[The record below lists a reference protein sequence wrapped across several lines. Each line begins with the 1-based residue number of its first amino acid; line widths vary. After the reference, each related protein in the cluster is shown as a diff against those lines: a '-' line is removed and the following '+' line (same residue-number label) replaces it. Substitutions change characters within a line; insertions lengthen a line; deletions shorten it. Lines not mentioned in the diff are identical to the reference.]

1 MAQTALTI
9 NNQFNLVLHSA
20 ILHAFSFITIAN
32 IVVVVLIIVPVVLIR
47 LWHMVCVSAI
57 TGNIVAVLL
66 RPHIVKANSCQ
77 EPACVYNTNTMSSAI
92 DFKDCFITSID
103 QDTTRFQLQ
112 LSIEN
117 FDFNSDA
124 LGKIILG
131 FCLDCQLRVRRLG

>member
-1 MAQTALTI
+1 
-9 NNQFNLVLHSA
+9 
-20 ILHAFSFITIAN
+20 
-32 IVVVVLIIVPVVLIR
+32 
-47 LWHMVCVSAI
+47 MVCVSAI

-92 DFKDCFITSID
+92 DLKDCFITSIH
-103 QDTTRFQLQ
+103 QDTTRFLLQ

-131 FCLDCQLRVRRLG
+131 FFLDCQLRVRRLG